1 VAEILNNKTRVTLA
15 SFLAYFV
22 MSGMLAPIGIISGPM
37 AELFDRPITDVT
49 AQFSWLTI
57 GNLVGA
63 TAALI
68 IFDYLRVRT
77 LLVVVYSLIL
87 VSLVSLNFTTDL
99 TNIGVALAIVGV
111 CSGLGLA
118 AAALTISRT
127 YDADRRASML
137 VVTDASFSVAGFS
150 CVAIATALVAAGIH
164 WAGTYQFVAFIAAA
178 VILLALLSK
187 FPDALPDDSPATARE
202 PWPLSVW
209 LCVGALFLYTLG
221 QYSMLWWLPNFATT
235 NLGASVDQ
243 AGSLVAMFWMGL
255 FVAQIFV
262 AWWVVKIG
270 VTKLVLI
277 AAVTTCLFS
286 IPLWV
291 YGDASVLPVIA
302 FLWGVAN
309 FSLLKL
315 VLSYATLMVK
325 LPTPR
330 LVSTLLLGATV
341 GVAVSPWV
349 TSRIVVATDNYFILQ
364 FSTLC
369 YAAMTVLLIT
379 ATLVFRRQLK
389 ENYSA

>member
-1 VAEILNNKTRVTLA
+1 VADILNNKTRITLA

-57 GNLVGA
+57 GNLAGA

-68 IFDYLRVRT
+68 IFDFLRVRT
-77 LLVVVYSLIL
+77 VLITVYTLIL
-87 VSLVSLNFTTDL
+87 ASLLSLNFTSDL
-99 TNIGVALAIVGV
+99 TNIGISLAIVGV

-118 AAALTISRT
+118 AAALIISRT
-127 YDADRRASML
+127 YDAERRASML

-150 CVAIATALVAAGIH
+150 CAAIATALVAAGIH

-178 VILLALLSK
+178 VILLALLSQ
-187 FPDALPDDSPATARE
+187 FPDARPDDSPANSRE

-221 QYSMLWWLPNFATT
+221 QYSMLWWLPNYATT

-243 AGSLVAMFWMGL
+243 AGRLIAMFWMGL

-270 VTKLVLI
+270 VRKLVLI

-291 YGDASVLPVIA
+291 YGDASVLPAIA

-309 FSLLKL
+309 FSLLKV
-315 VLSYATLMVK
+315 VLSYATQMVK

-349 TSRIVVATDNYFILQ
+349 TSRIVVATDNHFILQ

-379 ATLVFRRQLK
+379 ATRMFRGQSN
-389 ENYSA
+389 EVG